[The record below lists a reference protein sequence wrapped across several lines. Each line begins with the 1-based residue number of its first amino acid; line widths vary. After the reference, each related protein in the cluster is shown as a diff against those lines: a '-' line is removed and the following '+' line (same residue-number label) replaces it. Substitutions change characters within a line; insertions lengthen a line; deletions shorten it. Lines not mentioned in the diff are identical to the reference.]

1 MKDTQ
6 MQLRDAVIIV
16 TGASAG
22 IGLATT
28 KALAESG
35 AHVVAVARRAD
46 TLNTIIAALP
56 GQHIWF
62 AGDLS
67 NPDTMKQVVAH
78 AITEFGH
85 IDAIV
90 CNAGVGLSAP
100 VAHLQWH
107 DMIACMNLN
116 VGGVLSAIQAVMP
129 HFMTQQ
135 RGSIVVISSVVGVQG
150 LPYSGGYCASKGAL
164 ERLCDALRI
173 ELIGTPIRL
182 SVVRPG
188 TVATQFFAQRLGSNG
203 ERRSRTNRGVSPETV
218 AHVIC
223 STLIHHPRFSYTRW
237 QDRVLLWASALAPR
251 MADHV
256 LRRMIQW
263 QS

>member
-1 MKDTQ
+1 

-56 GQHIWF
+56 GQHSWF

-107 DMIACMNLN
+107 A
-116 VGGVLSAIQAVMP
+116 AYP
-129 HFMTQQ
+129 
-135 RGSIVVISSVVGVQG
+135 
-150 LPYSGGYCASKGAL
+150 
-164 ERLCDALRI
+164 
-173 ELIGTPIRL
+173 
-182 SVVRPG
+182 
-188 TVATQFFAQRLGSNG
+188 
-203 ERRSRTNRGVSPETV
+203 
-218 AHVIC
+218 
-223 STLIHHPRFSYTRW
+223 W
-237 QDRVLLWASALAPR
+237 
-251 MADHV
+251 
-256 LRRMIQW
+256 
-263 QS
+263 

>member
-1 MKDTQ
+1 

-22 IGLATT
+22 IGLATAQ
-28 KALAESG
+28 ALAESG
-35 AHVVAVARRAD
+35 AHVVAVARHGD
-46 TLNTIIAALP
+46 TLNAAISTLP
-56 GQHIWF
+56 GQHSWF

-67 NPDTMKQVVAH
+67 TPDTMKHVVAH
-78 AITEFGH
+78 AVAEFGH

-100 VAHLQWH
+100 VAQLHWN

-116 VGGVLSAIQAVMP
+116 VGGVLSAIQAVLP
-129 HFMTQQ
+129 HFMAQQ
-135 RGSIVVISSVVGVQG
+135 RGSIVVVSSVVGVQG

-173 ELIGTPIRL
+173 ELIGTPVRL

-188 TVATQFFAQRLGSNG
+188 TVATQFFAQRLGTSG
-203 ERRSRTNRGVSPETV
+203 ERRLRPARGVSPESV
-218 AHVIC
+218 ANVIC
-223 STLIHHPRFSYTRW
+223 STLMHHPRIRYTRW
-237 QDRVLLWASALAPR
+237 QDRVLLWASILAPR
-251 MADHV
+251 VADHV

-263 QS
+263 QQ